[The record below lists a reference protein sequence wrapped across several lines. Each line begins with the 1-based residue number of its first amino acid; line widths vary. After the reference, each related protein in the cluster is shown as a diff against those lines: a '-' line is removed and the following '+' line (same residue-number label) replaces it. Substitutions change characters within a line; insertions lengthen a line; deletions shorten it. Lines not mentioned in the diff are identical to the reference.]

1 MHGAPGIMPELR
13 PGPQKVHPLSV
24 GRVVSAEEEQA
35 RDADAPRSLG
45 ARLRAILTTD
55 LVHWVRTLKDRRFY
69 QRTRDLEFRFIDDYF
84 RERGFQFSRGMSLKP
99 SRRVLARFP
108 ALAGIFHPV
117 EKIYVVAPG
126 DPIFQRSDE
135 SNQTF
140 GESTRGGRGGT
151 NGGYQPDPVS
161 TLGRIR
167 APRLIIT
174 SQRVLVFQDDHWV
187 SHFYADML
195 DELPSILSWSESY
208 GWRRALDNDNSQYY
222 RQVRY
227 VSANRKR
234 FAIPCT
240 DTNTAALVSFLIQ
253 TVCEQNELA
262 RRRRRFF
269 FPFPSARRYLE
280 RDVRREHLEMLNAL
294 GEPETRNLPQ
304 LRYERRT
311 TPLPKAADRRSAAS
325 A

>member
-1 MHGAPGIMPELR
+1 MTPPR
-13 PGPQKVHPLSV
+13 PTIQKVHPLSV
-24 GRVVSAEEEQA
+24 GRVVTAEQ
-35 RDADAPRSLG
+35 DQSSDPQPMGWG
-45 ARLRAILTTD
+45 ARLRVILTTD
-55 LVHWVRTLKDRRFY
+55 LVHWLRTLKDRRFY

-84 RERGFQFSRGMSLKP
+84 RERGFQFSRGMSLQP

-117 EKIYVVAPG
+117 ERIYVVAPG

-135 SNQTF
+135 SSQSVA
-140 GESTRGGRGGT
+140 ESTRGGGGGSRSGSS
-151 NGGYQPDPVS
+151 GGYQPDPVS

-174 SQRVLVFQDDHWV
+174 SQRVLVFQDDRWV
-187 SHFYADML
+187 SHFYTDML
-195 DELPSILSWSESY
+195 DELPSILSWSESG

-227 VSANRKR
+227 VTASRKR

-240 DTNTAALVSFLIQ
+240 DTNTAALVSYLIQ
-253 TVCEQNELA
+253 TVCEQNEIA
-262 RRRRRFF
+262 RRRRFF
-269 FPFPSARRYLE
+269 LPFPSARRYLE
-280 RDVRREHLEMLNAL
+280 RDVRNEHLQMLNAL
-294 GEPETRNLPQ
+294 GEPETKDLPQ
-304 LRYERRT
+304 IRYERRT
-311 TPLPKAADRRSAAS
+311 TPLPKAAERRKSTAS